1 MAMLR
6 CLNSGSSGNAY
17 LIDACGKKLLLELG
31 VKWNEVLKALNY
43 KIDGVVGALVTH
55 QHLDHAKSIPQA
67 LKYRIPVYSNDEVAD
82 KYKGVIALQTNKKYR
97 VGQFIVQAVKVEHS
111 AQNYAYILD
120 TPDDVRVLFC
130 TDAVRFPYKV
140 RGVNVMMI
148 EANYSEDIIV
158 DNLCKGYDIRSKNQ
172 YHMEIGDTV
181 ECIKNNYSSD
191 LNAIILLH
199 LSDSQ
204 SCEALFIERVY
215 KEIGLKPYIAKKN
228 LNLSINRFEF

>member
-31 VKWNEVLKALNY
+31 VKWNEILKALNY
-43 KIDGVVGALVTH
+43 KIDGVVAALCSH
-55 QHLDHAKSIPQA
+55 LHLDHAKSIPQA
-67 LKYRIPVYSNDEVAD
+67 LKYRLPVYSNEEVAD

-97 VGQFIVQAVKVEHS
+97 VGEFIVQAIKVEHS
-111 AQNYAYILD
+111 AENYAFILD
-120 TPDDVRVLFC
+120 TPDNVRILFC

-158 DNLCKGYDIRSKNQ
+158 DNLCKGYDIWSKNQ
-172 YHMEIGDTV
+172 YHMEINDTI
-181 ECIKNNYSSD
+181 ECIKNTYNPD
-191 LNAIILLH
+191 LNTICLIH
-199 LSDSQ
+199 LSDAQ
-204 SCEALFIERVY
+204 SNEEEFKKRVY
-215 KEIGLKPYIAKKN
+215 DEVGIMPYVLTHDQTIELKKE
-228 LNLSINRFEF
+228 EF